1 MLRKFELRE
10 PKPGQ
15 PRLRGPRVPKLS
27 FLAALACFLVSSV
40 PAHAQDAQP
49 SVADAARQTRK
60 DKMKDKTAPAP
71 KTVITED
78 SISAGGASGV
88 AAPSLAAPD
97 LSGKPGSTD
106 GPWAKLRATE
116 VALDR
121 LASFDRAQLSEIVL
135 KSTEDFPGRHDWE
148 NKLFSAKMAYVNRS
162 RQLIEAMKQVLTD
175 MEALQAEGQGKID
188 PNDPRAQELA
198 GRAQQVVKLTNGT
211 ESAFQGIMAEG
222 QALARQAQPAQP
234 AQPR

>member
-1 MLRKFELRE
+1 VLRKFELRE
-10 PKPGQ
+10 PKPGR
-15 PRLRGPRVPKLS
+15 PRLRSLRVPKLS

-40 PAHAQDAQP
+40 AAHAQEAQP
-49 SVADAARQTRK
+49 SVADAARQARKGK
-60 DKMKDKTAPAP
+60 DKMKEKDAAAP

-78 SISAGGASGV
+78 SISASGASAV

-106 GPWAKLRATE
+106 SPWAKLRNTE

-121 LASFDRAQLSEIVL
+121 LASFDRAQLSQIVL

-148 NKLFSAKMAYVNRS
+148 NKLFSAKVAYVNRS

-175 MEALQAEGQGKID
+175 MEALQSEGQGKID

-198 GRAQQVVKLTNGT
+198 GRAQQIVKLTNGT

-234 AQPR
+234 R

>member
-1 MLRKFELRE
+1 VLRKFELRE

-15 PRLRGPRVPKLS
+15 PRLRGLRVPKLS
-27 FLAALACFLVSSV
+27 FLAALASFLVSSV
-40 PAHAQDAQP
+40 PAHAQDVQP
-49 SVADAARQTRK
+49 SVADAARQARKDK
-60 DKMKDKTAPAP
+60 DKMKDKDAAAP

-88 AAPSLAAPD
+88 VAPSLAAPD
-97 LSGKPGSTD
+97 LSGKSGSTD
-106 GPWAKLRATE
+106 SPWAKLRATE

-121 LASFDRAQLSEIVL
+121 LASLDRAQLSQIVL

-148 NKLFSAKMAYVNRS
+148 NKLFSAKVTYVNRS

-175 MEALQAEGQGKID
+175 MEALQSEGQGKID

-234 AQPR
+234 R